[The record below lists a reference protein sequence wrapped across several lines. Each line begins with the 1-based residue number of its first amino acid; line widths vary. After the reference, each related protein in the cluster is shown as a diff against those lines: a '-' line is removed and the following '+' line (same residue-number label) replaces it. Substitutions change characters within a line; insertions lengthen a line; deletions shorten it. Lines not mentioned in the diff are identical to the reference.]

1 MKKDYFAKL
10 SNEELIKKIK
20 LFKGVLIGF
29 SVIYAVIIL
38 VLLYLF
44 LNKNFGQL
52 SIAVFVPLLV
62 LPATLSPLL
71 ISYNMHRKEFKLRNL

>member
-10 SNEELIKKIK
+10 TNEELTKKIK
-20 LFKGVLIGF
+20 LLKGVLIAF
-29 SVIYAVIIL
+29 SIIYAVIIV

-44 LNKNFGQL
+44 FNKNFGQL

-71 ISYNMHRKEFKLRNL
+71 ISYNMHRKEYKLRNL